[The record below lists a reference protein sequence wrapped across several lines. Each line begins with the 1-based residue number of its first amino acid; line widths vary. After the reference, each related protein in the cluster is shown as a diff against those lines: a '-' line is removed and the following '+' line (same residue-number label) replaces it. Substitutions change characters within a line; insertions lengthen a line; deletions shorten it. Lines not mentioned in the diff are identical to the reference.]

1 MFKIQSQQI
10 EKLKPFQFKQHQNTK
25 HHIIDQFL
33 AYTYKYSTFTKMTR
47 EDWGGGGVK
56 EKKLVEVNC
65 IKNKNKKKK

>member
-47 EDWGGGGVK
+47 EDLGGGG
-56 EKKLVEVNC
+56 E
-65 IKNKNKKKK
+65 